1 MYTGLVNAVRDGA
14 GSSTLG
20 ASTTLGAGVER
31 SARRRHDPVP
41 GVILVFAEQR
51 PQHRV
56 FRLDAGPVELGRTEL
71 GGATLDPLISRRH
84 VRFSHSGAA
93 FHIED
98 LGSRNGTFVSSKPLT
113 AACSVVS
120 GTLIRVGGALFLASS
135 DVVPFE
141 HYGLG
146 IRDDVVGGPSL
157 RMALEAVSLTRSV
170 GMVGTLLV
178 TGESGTGKEIAA
190 QVFHATGARSGA
202 AFSAV
207 NCATIPKELAERLL
221 FGSRRGAYS
230 GATDAVGYVQAADG
244 GTLFLDE
251 VGELPAE
258 VQSKLLRMLETREVL
273 RLGATVPEA
282 VEVRVCAA
290 TLRDLRAEVSAGRFR
305 EDLYFRIGQPE
316 IRLPPLRERAEEV
329 PWHIQQVLDACAR
342 EGGRDLR
349 AGASFVEACMLRHWP
364 GNVRELRSEVRRAAA
379 TVVAHGETQ
388 LNADDLSPTA
398 GTPLGGSAAPSSAA
412 PSPAAPSSAAP
423 GAAASSATGPSAL
436 PEDEVALALAESG
449 GNVAS
454 AARQL
459 GVHRNKVRRW
469 LDRHRV
475 EARLFKSAKAPAA
488 RGSGRGGTDDR

>member
-1 MYTGLVNAVRDGA
+1 
-14 GSSTLG
+14 
-20 ASTTLGAGVER
+20 
-31 SARRRHDPVP
+31 
-41 GVILVFAEQR
+41 
-51 PQHRV
+51 
-56 FRLDAGPVELGRTEL
+56 
-71 GGATLDPLISRRH
+71 
-84 VRFSHSGAA
+84 
-93 FHIED
+93 
-98 LGSRNGTFVSSKPLT
+98 
-113 AACSVVS
+113 
-120 GTLIRVGGALFLASS
+120 
-135 DVVPFE
+135 
-141 HYGLG
+141 
-146 IRDDVVGGPSL
+146 VVGGPSL

-273 RLGATVPEA
+273 RLGATVPEP
-282 VEVRVCAA
+282 VDVRVCAA

-316 IRLPPLRERAEEV
+316 IRLPPLRERVEEV

-349 AGASFVEACMLRHWP
+349 AGASFVEACALRHWP

-379 TVVAHGETQ
+379 TVVAHGESQ
-388 LNADDLSPTA
+388 LNAADLSPTA
-398 GTPLGGSAAPSSAA
+398 GTPLGRTSFGPPSPGTPSSGT
-412 PSPAAPSSAAP
+412 PSPGSPSPSSP
-423 GAAASSATGPSAL
+423 LPM
-436 PEDEVALALAESG
+436 PEDEVAVALSESG

-475 EARLFKSAKAPAA
+475 DASLFKSVSKGPTGH
-488 RGSGRGGTDDR
+488 GSGGGGADDR

>member
-1 MYTGLVNAVRDGA
+1 
-14 GSSTLG
+14 
-20 ASTTLGAGVER
+20 VER
-31 SARRRHDPVP
+31 SARRRHDPVA
-41 GVILVFAEQR
+41 GVVLVFAEQR

-93 FHIED
+93 FHVED
-98 LGSRNGTFVSSKPLT
+98 LGSRNGTFVSSRPL
-113 AACSVVS
+113 AGACSVVS
-120 GTLIRVGGALFLASS
+120 GTLIRVGGALFLTSS

-273 RLGATVPEA
+273 RLGATVPEP
-282 VEVRVCAA
+282 VDVRVCAA
-290 TLRDLRAEVSAGRFR
+290 TLRDLRA
-305 EDLYFRIGQPE
+305 
-316 IRLPPLRERAEEV
+316 
-329 PWHIQQVLDACAR
+329 
-342 EGGRDLR
+342 
-349 AGASFVEACMLRHWP
+349 
-364 GNVRELRSEVRRAAA
+364 
-379 TVVAHGETQ
+379 
-388 LNADDLSPTA
+388 
-398 GTPLGGSAAPSSAA
+398 
-412 PSPAAPSSAAP
+412 
-423 GAAASSATGPSAL
+423 
-436 PEDEVALALAESG
+436 
-449 GNVAS
+449 
-454 AARQL
+454 
-459 GVHRNKVRRW
+459 
-469 LDRHRV
+469 
-475 EARLFKSAKAPAA
+475 
-488 RGSGRGGTDDR
+488 